1 MSALDRREWLNS
13 YRRRRKFLNRLIIM
27 LYSIIN
33 TKKGEEQGFLAL
45 SHRMLS
51 EGNKMIVN
59 ENELRL
65 VDEDIIEAVKK
76 LGGTELLTNSELH
89 NIIKASKIQ

>member
-1 MSALDRREWLNS
+1 MT
-13 YRRRRKFLNRLIIM
+13 M
-27 LYSIIN
+27 LYAIIN
-33 TKKGEEQGFLAL
+33 TKKGEEKGFLAL
-45 SHRMLS
+45 SHRMFS

-65 VDEDIIEAVKK
+65 VDEDLMEAVKK

-89 NIIKASKIQ
+89 NLIRTSKEQ

>member
-1 MSALDRREWLNS
+1 
-13 YRRRRKFLNRLIIM
+13 M

-45 SHRMLS
+45 SHRTLS
-51 EGNKMIVN
+51 EGNQMIVN

-89 NIIKASKIQ
+89 NIITASK

>member
-1 MSALDRREWLNS
+1 MIYA
-13 YRRRRKFLNRLIIM
+13 
-27 LYSIIN
+27 IIN

-45 SHRMLS
+45 SHIMLS
-51 EGNKMIVN
+51 EGNQMIVN
-59 ENELRL
+59 ENERRL
-65 VDEDIIEAVKK
+65 VDEDLMKAVKK

>member
-1 MSALDRREWLNS
+1 
-13 YRRRRKFLNRLIIM
+13 M
-27 LYSIIN
+27 LYAIIN

-51 EGNKMIVN
+51 EGNQMIVN

-65 VDEDIIEAVKK
+65 VDKDLSEAVKK
-76 LGGTELLTNSELH
+76 LGGDKLLTNSELQ
-89 NIIKASKIQ
+89 NIIKNRK

>member
-1 MSALDRREWLNS
+1 
-13 YRRRRKFLNRLIIM
+13 M

-45 SHRMLS
+45 SHRTLS
-51 EGNKMIVN
+51 GGKKMIVN

-89 NIIKASKIQ
+89 NIIKASK

>member
-1 MSALDRREWLNS
+1 
-13 YRRRRKFLNRLIIM
+13 M
-27 LYSIIN
+27 LYAIIN

-51 EGNKMIVN
+51 ECNKMIVN

-65 VDEDIIEAVKK
+65 VDEDLMDAVKK
-76 LGGTELLTNSELH
+76 LGGNKLLTNIELH
-89 NIIKASKIQ
+89 NIIKASK

>member
-1 MSALDRREWLNS
+1 
-13 YRRRRKFLNRLIIM
+13 M
-27 LYSIIN
+27 LYAIIN
-33 TKKGEEQGFLAL
+33 TKKGDEQGFLSL
-45 SHRMLS
+45 SHRTLS
-51 EGNKMIVN
+51 EGEKMIVN

-89 NIIKASKIQ
+89 NIIKNSK

>member
-1 MSALDRREWLNS
+1 
-13 YRRRRKFLNRLIIM
+13 M
-27 LYSIIN
+27 LYAIIN

-45 SHRMLS
+45 SHRTLS
-51 EGNKMIVN
+51 KGNQMIVN

-76 LGGTELLTNSELH
+76 LCGTELLTNSELH
-89 NIIKASKIQ
+89 NIIKSSK

>member
-1 MSALDRREWLNS
+1 
-13 YRRRRKFLNRLIIM
+13 M
-27 LYSIIN
+27 LYAIIN

-51 EGNKMIVN
+51 EGNQMIVN

-65 VDEDIIEAVKK
+65 VDEDLSEAVKK
-76 LGGTELLTNSELH
+76 LGGDKLLTNREL
-89 NIIKASKIQ
+89 NDIIKASKIQ

>member
-1 MSALDRREWLNS
+1 
-13 YRRRRKFLNRLIIM
+13 M

-89 NIIKASKIQ
+89 NIIKTSK

>member
-1 MSALDRREWLNS
+1 
-13 YRRRRKFLNRLIIM
+13 M

-45 SHRMLS
+45 SHRTLS
-51 EGNKMIVN
+51 EGNQMIVN

-65 VDEDIIEAVKK
+65 VDKDLSEAVKK
-76 LGGTELLTNSELH
+76 LGGDKLLTNREL
-89 NIIKASKIQ
+89 NEIIKASKIQ

>member
-1 MSALDRREWLNS
+1 
-13 YRRRRKFLNRLIIM
+13 M

-33 TKKGEEQGFLAL
+33 TKQGVEQGFLAR
-45 SHRMLS
+45 SHRTLS
-51 EGNKMIVN
+51 EGKKMIVN

-89 NIIKASKIQ
+89 NIIKTSK

>member
-1 MSALDRREWLNS
+1 
-13 YRRRRKFLNRLIIM
+13 M

-33 TKKGEEQGFLAL
+33 TKKGEEQGCLAL
-45 SHRMLS
+45 SHRTLS
-51 EGNKMIVN
+51 KGNKMIVN

-65 VDEDIIEAVKK
+65 VDEDLMEAVKK

-89 NIIKASKIQ
+89 NIIKASK

>member
-1 MSALDRREWLNS
+1 
-13 YRRRRKFLNRLIIM
+13 M

-33 TKKGEEQGFLAL
+33 TKKGEEKGFLAL
-45 SHRMLS
+45 SHRTLS
-51 EGNKMIVN
+51 KGNKMIVN

-65 VDEDIIEAVKK
+65 VDEDLMESVKK

-89 NIIKASKIQ
+89 NIIRTGKEK